1 MKKIFYSIIAVAIF
15 TSCNIDFIAPDYN
28 NLSKEDFELEIMTKL
43 DSTKVTPK
51 MITDV
56 ISDIE
61 YIYDSEAVV
70 QEIADKWNNLSY
82 DERNLELGS
91 KEWNEWHKTRA
102 MLDNIG
108 HTYVEMSVRYDNLR
122 EFFPYT
128 FQYMMD
134 NRIEKARNLCT
145 HTYYT
150 KFNII

>member
-1 MKKIFYSIIAVAIF
+1 MKKIIYTFITFALL
-15 TSCNIDFIAPDYN
+15 TSCNYVAPDYN

-43 DSTKVTPK
+43 DSTKVTTK

-61 YIYDSEAVV
+61 YIYESEAVV
-70 QEIADKWNNLSY
+70 QEIADKWNNFSY

-91 KEWNEWHKTRA
+91 KEWKEWHKTRA

-108 HTYVEMSVRYDNLR
+108 SKYIEMSVRYDKLR

-134 NRIEKARNLCT
+134 NRIEKAQNLCT
-145 HTYYT
+145 RTYYT
-150 KFNII
+150 EFNII